1 MMVDFTLLAVVTFL
15 AQFSSGAVVLNAA
28 QLAPK
33 TTFPNTATVGSQL
46 PAATEYLVKRDA
58 APRKAVANKEWL
70 KEESERLYGTEEE
83 TQRPWIRTIYGSVK
97 EVVTPYVVGGVT
109 FAAQPPATADGLEPW
124 ISIKNDG
131 LPKTITPKMKNNVIE
146 NSFPAVRTF
155 FQTATTVVHHQNEIQ
170 AHNLADGET
179 VEEVIMIDED
189 DTYAKLSPIQRCTP
203 DYYYK
208 KGIANMDSSE
218 PFCSP
223 RDHQKMRAG
232 ATYFITWYSRFFK
245 KAKNVRFHYAFVNEK
260 SHEKGFDKRDLMDS
274 AVKKVEAEIE
284 ELSGNVDFSG
294 DVHGAFFSSDWV
306 HNDNGWF
313 AVEVDKKWLRGKVY
327 KKVVI
332 AMQPDNVADEDF
344 SILNAPHI
352 FATFQLRESIG
363 KNTKEMRKIQD
374 KAGTGDDVY
383 YVIASIPTVVMISV
397 LFMYGFLYIN
407 RRHRD
412 LSKVKKPKRSRF
424 GNQGKYNIPVALT
437 DIRKPNKQL

>member
-1 MMVDFTLLAVVTFL
+1 MRVDLTLVAVVSLLAQL
-15 AQFSSGAVVLNAA
+15 SSGAVVFNA

-33 TTFPNTATVGSQL
+33 TTFLNTPTLEAEQPSATN
-46 PAATEYLVKRDA
+46 YLVKREA
-58 APRKAVANKEWL
+58 EPRKAIANKEWL

-83 TQRPWIRTIYGSVK
+83 TPRPWLRTIYGTVP

-109 FAAQPPATADGLEPW
+109 FAAQPPATTNGLEPW
-124 ISIKNDG
+124 ISIKKDG

-155 FQTATTVVHHQNEIQ
+155 FQTASTITHHQSEIQ
-170 AHNLADGET
+170 AHNLGDDDT
-179 VEEVIMIDED
+179 VEEVVMIDED
-189 DTYAKLSPIQRCTP
+189 DTYVKLSPIQRCTP

-208 KGIANMDSSE
+208 KGIANMESSE

-232 ATYFITWYSRFFK
+232 ATYFITWYSRYFK
-245 KAKNVRFHYAFVNEK
+245 KAENVRFHYAFVNEK
-260 SHEKGFDKRDLMDS
+260 SHDKGFDKRDLMDT
-274 AVKKVEAEIE
+274 ALKQVDAEIE
-284 ELSGNVDFSG
+284 ELSGNLDFKG
-294 DVHGAFFSSDWV
+294 DVHGAFYSSDWV
-306 HNDNGWF
+306 HNNNGWF

-332 AMQPDNVADEDF
+332 SMQPDTIDDEDF
-344 SILNAPHI
+344 SLLDAPHL

-374 KAGTGDDVY
+374 RAGTGDDVY
-383 YVIASIPTVVMISV
+383 YVIASVPTVVMISV

-407 RRHRD
+407 RKHRD
-412 LSKVKKPKRSRF
+412 LSHVKKPKRSKF

-437 DIRKPNKQL
+437 DIRKPNKQS